1 MSSIVFLISMG
12 FVIHFLIKGHKQDLI
27 DREQAEKMKQ
37 KCVRDKKT
45 K

>member
-12 FVIHFLIKGHKQDLI
+12 FVIYFLIQGDRQDRI
-27 DREQAEKMKQ
+27 DREKKLEELKK
-37 KCVRDKKT
+37 DKK